1 MEVEQLSPNQKR
13 PRFLAVLCIL
23 TFIWSGLTMFS
34 SVTLYLLFDQ
44 FKAFFSS
51 HPDLPYFASQM
62 DFKAI
67 FQINKLFFLFQ
78 GVFSGLAVAGAFL
91 MWNLR
96 KTGFHLYIIA
106 QLGLVFIPKL
116 FMPNLPFPFFPLV
129 VSLLFVYLYYM
140 HLRFME

>member
-1 MEVEQLSPNQKR
+1 MEVEQMKPKQKR
-13 PRFLAVLCIL
+13 PTFLAVLCIL

-34 SVTLYLLFDQ
+34 SVTLYLLFEQ
-44 FKAFFSS
+44 FKTFFAS
-51 HPDLPYFASQM
+51 HPDMPYFASQM

-67 FQINKLFFLFQ
+67 FQINKGFFLLQ
-78 GVFSGLAVAGAFL
+78 GIFSGLAVAGAFL

-116 FMPNLPFPFFPLV
+116 FMPNLPFPFFPLTISV
-129 VSLLFVYLYYM
+129 LFVYLYYK
-140 HLRFME
+140 HLQFMQ

>member
-13 PRFLAVLCIL
+13 PKLLAFLCIL

-44 FKAFFSS
+44 FKAFFSN

-67 FQINKLFFLFQ
+67 FQINKMFFLLQ
-78 GVFSGLAVAGAFL
+78 GIFSGLAVAGAFL

-96 KTGFHLYIIA
+96 KTGFDFYVVA

-116 FMPNLPFPFFPLV
+116 FMPNLPFPFFPLT
-129 VSLLFVYLYYM
+129 VSVLFVYLYYK
-140 HLRFME
+140 HLRFMQ